1 MKKIDLENTNEVVKN
16 LSANRN
22 SPTGISPRMV
32 KIFQS
37 SESRLSRRIRSGKAN
52 KKIATKNS

>member
-16 LSANRN
+16 LSSHRH
-22 SPTGISPRMV
+22 SPTGMSPRMV

-37 SESRLSRRIRSGKAN
+37 NESRLSRRIEQGKAN
-52 KKIATKNS
+52 KKLATKNS